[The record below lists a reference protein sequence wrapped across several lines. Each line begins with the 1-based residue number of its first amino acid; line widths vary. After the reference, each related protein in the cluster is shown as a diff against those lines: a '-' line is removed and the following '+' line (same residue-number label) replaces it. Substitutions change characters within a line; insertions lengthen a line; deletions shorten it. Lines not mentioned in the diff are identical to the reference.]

1 MDNTEWAALRAKANQ
16 IANDQF
22 SSEASDIAGLTK
34 KQVSDVLAE
43 AAVSKETLADLMVVV
58 SDATKTNQQKADA
71 IKNING
77 FAEVAASLIG
87 KLA

>member
-1 MDNTEWAALRAKANQ
+1 MDNAEWIALRAKANQ

-22 SSEASDIAGLTK
+22 ASEASDIASLTK
-34 KQVSDVLAE
+34 KQVSEIITE
-43 AAVSKETLADLMVVV
+43 AAVDKETLAHLMATV
-58 SDATKTNQQKADA
+58 SDATKSNQQKAQA